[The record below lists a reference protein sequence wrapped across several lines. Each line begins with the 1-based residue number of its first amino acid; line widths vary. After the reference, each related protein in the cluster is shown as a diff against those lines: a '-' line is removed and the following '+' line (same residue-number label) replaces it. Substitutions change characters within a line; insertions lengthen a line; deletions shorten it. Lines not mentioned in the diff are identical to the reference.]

1 MNFRDRIKALE
12 SDPVPF
18 EELVASFLL
27 DENSKDGNELHD
39 LLKASPVLRKKFE
52 EINKIHIGLG
62 EVFGVTKEPPTKSQV
77 LRIMIPAG
85 AIAAAILM
93 GLFVYLTRMLPM
105 RKMERID
112 ILTFGTCIVNQGEN
126 LRSKKLSV
134 CDYFFHTSSKG
145 KSLRLRLLPNSEARV
160 SLVDGTWTVRYEKGS
175 LLIESYTNETF
186 LGGFAK
192 DLEVN
197 LGFKKA
203 ILLGTKIRIS
213 PGPENNTR
221 LEVLEGE
228 VRLVNSE
235 SGTSSVAE
243 PLLKN
248 ETVTFITEGEESSI
262 RPLSLE
268 EKTILASLFSGME
281 SNEEGKSSAADPGKI
296 LFPEAVPV
304 PGNRI
309 LLKDGRVKKGTG
321 LLQNKDIYILI
332 MENRIEEI
340 KASRIRR
347 IEFE

>member
-1 MNFRDRIKALE
+1 MNFQDQVKAFE

-27 DENSKDGNELHD
+27 DENITEGDELHD
-39 LLKASPVLRKKFE
+39 LLKASPILRKKFE
-52 EINKIHIGLG
+52 EINKIHIGLT
-62 EVFGVTKEPPTKSQV
+62 EAFRITNKHRSKFQA
-77 LRIMIPAG
+77 LRIVIPASG
-85 AIAAAILM
+85 IAAAILI
-93 GLFVYLTRMLPM
+93 GLSIYLTRMLPM

-112 ILTFGTCIVNQGEN
+112 ILTFGTCIANQASN
-126 LRSKKLSV
+126 LKSEKLSV

-145 KSLRLRLLPNSEARV
+145 KSLRLRLLPNSEAQV
-160 SLVDGTWTVRYEKGS
+160 SLIDGTWTIKYEKGS

-197 LGFKKA
+197 FGSKKA
-203 ILLGTKIRIS
+203 ILLGTKIRVS
-213 PGPENNTR
+213 PGPENSTK
-221 LEVLEGE
+221 LEVLEGG

-235 SGTSSVAE
+235 SSVSRVGE
-243 PLLKN
+243 QLLEN
-248 ETVTFITEGEESSI
+248 ETVTFITEDEDSSI
-262 RPLSLE
+262 RPLSIE
-268 EKTILASLFSGME
+268 EKTILTRLFSGME
-281 SNEEGKSSAADPGKI
+281 PNNEGRSSGADPGKI

-309 LLKDGRVKKGTG
+309 LLKDGRVKKGNG

-332 MENRIEEI
+332 MDNRIEEI
-340 KASRIRR
+340 KASQIRR